1 MMAVELF
8 QIEVGGVHQK
18 IPAGTLARLTDGGKS
33 GTQECLLLHCGLL
46 GGTKL

>member
-8 QIEVGGVHQK
+8 QIEIGGVHQK

-33 GTQECLLLHCGLL
+33 GTQECLSLHSGLL
-46 GGTKL
+46 RRAKL